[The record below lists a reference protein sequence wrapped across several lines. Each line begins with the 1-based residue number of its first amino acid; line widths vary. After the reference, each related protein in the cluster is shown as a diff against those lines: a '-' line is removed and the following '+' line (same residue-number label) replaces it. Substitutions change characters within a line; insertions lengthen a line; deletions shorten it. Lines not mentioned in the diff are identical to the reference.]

1 MPTFVPSFS
10 ITPSI
15 SPSSFTI
22 TDTSQNGPSGAS
34 TRTILLY
41 QSNGTLLV
49 PGINFPINAGAGDSI
64 TISPLTQDI
73 ALNVVV
79 NYTASN
85 GTVLFSSN
93 VIFAFLQYTL
103 LFLYQLTESQSS
115 TPAITQDTNYY
126 TNKMQL
132 FTEVQSALNAINTGL
147 DLAGAQFCIQRALVF
162 TQNQS
167 LYF

>member
-1 MPTFVPSFS
+1 MAFVPSFT

-15 SPSSFTI
+15 VGSTFTI
-22 TDTSQNGPSGAS
+22 TDTSTGGASGAS

-41 QSNGTLLV
+41 QTNGTLLV
-49 PGINFPINAGAGDSI
+49 PGINFPIVAGAGDTI

-79 NYTASN
+79 NYTIPP
-85 GTVLFSSN
+85 GIVTYSSN
-93 VIFAFLQYTL
+93 VIFAFLQFTL

-115 TPAITQDTNYY
+115 TPAISQDTNYY
-126 TNKMQL
+126 NNKLQL